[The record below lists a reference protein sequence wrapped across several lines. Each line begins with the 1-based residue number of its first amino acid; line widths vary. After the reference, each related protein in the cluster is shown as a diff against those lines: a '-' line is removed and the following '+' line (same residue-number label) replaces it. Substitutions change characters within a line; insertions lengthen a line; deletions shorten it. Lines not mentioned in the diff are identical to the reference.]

1 MKGRAMIAGNQTLL
15 KKNNQRAIADYIIK
29 NGPISRA
36 DLSKRLNINKP
47 TVSANF
53 AELMELN
60 LLREIGYSCA
70 EIGKKPMLLDFNKEY
85 RYVLAM
91 DFISYYLRN
100 RISVAACN
108 LYCEPVFIE
117 SITLPE
123 NYSGEILR
131 SFVPAAL
138 EELFRRNQLDVQK
151 IGKVVLTAPTIEY
164 DAEYVKFECRN
175 GDIIN
180 LVECV
185 KPFFPGRIAVKN
197 DINLAA
203 LGEKYFG
210 VGKDVDNLF
219 FAWISNGVGGGLI
232 LNGQLHEGF
241 TKIGGELAYSAVYNE
256 STGQM
261 YYFRNLTDMG
271 GIRTYVEAHRSE
283 AEKSI
288 IAQQLLTDRFTL
300 DMLVNAAHQGDP
312 FCIEF
317 GRFIG
322 KTASVLV
329 ANICHTMDLQMAIIG
344 GDYLGFGDVFLA
356 PFRERIAAL
365 PIGSTRVTTP
375 FYTNSAM
382 YGAFKFGA
390 DSIISSLID

>member
-1 MKGRAMIAGNQTLL
+1 MKAGNQTLL
-15 KKNNQRAIADYIIK
+15 KKNNQRAIADCIIK

-36 DLSKRLNINKP
+36 ELSKRLSISKP
-47 TVSANF
+47 TVSANI
-53 AELMELN
+53 AELMEMD

-91 DFISYYLRN
+91 DFISYYTRN
-100 RISVAACN
+100 RISIAACN

-117 SITLPE
+117 TVTLPE
-123 NYSGEILR
+123 NYSGETLR
-131 SFVPAAL
+131 TFVPAAL
-138 EELFRRNQLDVQK
+138 DGLCRRNQLDIQR

-164 DAEYVKFECRN
+164 DADYVKFECRN
-175 GDIIN
+175 GDIVN

-185 KPFFPGRIAVKN
+185 KPFFSGRIAVKN

-210 VGKDVDNLF
+210 VGRDVDNLF

-241 TKIGGELAYSAVYNE
+241 TKTGGEIAYSTVYNE
-256 STGQM
+256 ATGRM
-261 YYFRNLTDMG
+261 DYFRNLTDMG
-271 GIRTYVEAHRSE
+271 GIRTYISAKRRE
-283 AEKSI
+283 AEGSI

-300 DMLVNAAHQGDP
+300 DMLINAARQGDA

-317 GRFIG
+317 GSFIG
-322 KTASVLV
+322 RTASVLV
-329 ANICHTMDLQMAIIG
+329 ANICSTMDLQMEIIG
-344 GDYLGFGDVFLA
+344 GDYLGFGEVFLK
-356 PFRERIAAL
+356 PFRERIDSL

-390 DSIISSLID
+390 DSIIASLIE